1 MMRAT
6 RHRPRSWAALLLSA
20 TLLTG
25 CSEMN
30 LFGHMAKRAVGDDPP
45 PVGGAAPN
53 YKIGKPYQVKGVWY
67 YPREDWEYDESGIA
81 SWYGPDF
88 HGKQT
93 ANGEIFDQNAV
104 SAAHK
109 TLPMPS
115 VVRVTNLENGRAL
128 VIRVND
134 RGPFANGRVIDL
146 SRRAAQLLGFEGQG
160 TARVRVQIM
169 PEESRALAGKLNTAP
184 TAGGREPQ
192 VAAAPRESVTAETLP
207 APGSREA
214 PRTISSGAVSS
225 PAEARNAQALA
236 KAERALANPD
246 VQMDSVKATSLFV
259 QAGAFSRHDNAL
271 RLQARLSGV
280 GRPVISQ
287 THVKGQTLFRVRF
300 GPLSSVE
307 EADRLLESVIATGQQ
322 DARVIVD

>member
-30 LFGHMAKRAVGDDPP
+30 LFGHVAKRVASDDPP
-45 PVGGAAPN
+45 PIGGGAPN
-53 YKIGKPYQVKGVWY
+53 YKVGKPYQVKGVWY
-67 YPREDWEYDESGIA
+67 YPREDWDYDESGIA

-115 VVRVTNLENGRAL
+115 VVRVTNLDNGRAL

-134 RGPFANGRVIDL
+134 RGPFVNGRVIDL
-146 SRRAAQLLGFEGQG
+146 SRRASQLLGFEGQG
-160 TARVRVQIM
+160 TARVRVQLM
-169 PEESRALAGKLNTAP
+169 PEESRALAGKLNATAS
-184 TAGGREPQ
+184 GREPQ
-192 VAAAPRESVTAETLP
+192 VAAAPRENVTAETLP
-207 APGSREA
+207 APGSREV
-214 PRTISSGAVSS
+214 PRTISNGTAPS
-225 PAEARNAQALA
+225 PADSRTAQAVE
-236 KAERALANPD
+236 KAERALAAQD
-246 VQMDSVKATSLFV
+246 VQVVAVRSTNLFV
-259 QAGAFSRHDNAL
+259 QAGAFGRHDNAL

-287 THVKGQTLFRVRF
+287 TNVKGQTLFRVRF
-300 GPLSSVE
+300 GPLANVE
-307 EADRLLESVIATGQQ
+307 EADRLLESVIAAGQQ